1 MCELLEDVTCPQRTF
16 CQVGDG
22 QSICCPVIAGVGSS
36 TLLRWYYDRSYMKC
50 QPFIFHGFQGNQ
62 NNFETPSACEAACAS
77 GSNVCDDGE
86 PLPTV
91 DGSASC
97 AESSTSS
104 CPTGSYCK
112 TLGGA
117 GFCCPE
123 QVQRVAPIHQPVS
136 DSLRPGKPPPSPCD
150 QPVASGHGTMFISR
164 FFFSKD
170 YGHCLHFVYSGE
182 GGNANN
188 FANVH
193 DCLNACAAGNN
204 GTQFSSLPM
213 VSPVLPFPLPQHT
226 PLCPHGD
233 VATGGE
239 GLPIRC
245 DATTG
250 YGCPTGYV
258 CTTSASGEAYCCQA
272 PGLDL
277 IPKRSVVKMCWT
289 GMWPAC
295 KPIRMGVI

>member
-1 MCELLEDVTCPQRTF
+1 
-16 CQVGDG
+16 
-22 QSICCPVIAGVGSS
+22 
-36 TLLRWYYDRSYMKC
+36 
-50 QPFIFHGFQGNQ
+50 
-62 NNFETPSACEAACAS
+62 
-77 GSNVCDDGE
+77 
-86 PLPTV
+86 
-91 DGSASC
+91 
-97 AESSTSS
+97 
-104 CPTGSYCK
+104 
-112 TLGGA
+112 
-117 GFCCPE
+117 
-123 QVQRVAPIHQPVS
+123 
-136 DSLRPGKPPPSPCD
+136 
-150 QPVASGHGTMFISR
+150 
-164 FFFSKD
+164 
-170 YGHCLHFVYSGE
+170 
-182 GGNANN
+182 
-188 FANVH
+188 
-193 DCLNACAAGNN
+193 
-204 GTQFSSLPM
+204 M

-245 DATTG
+245 DATTVRLKDVFRESSALYRQFSDSGAITCAWRKPEHPFIPEILSILQG